1 METLLH
7 GLEHIINFNNNQS
20 NYFTN
25 NYNNNNDKKV
35 CKAPKYMPNLW
46 NNLDKNTRDYTNC
59 YSYAFDR
66 MEVNADKKLQPG
78 ELSTGKFN
86 SYDCNEILNKLRSDY
101 NTLNIIQVPKNYKP
115 PCNHYK
121 IALVIDDLGGEQ
133 DYHFY
138 RQDSD
143 GYWSHKP
150 GKEDVRRVDASG
162 NLIIDPET
170 ADRNYDKNDDNN
182 NNETDNNYYKFCGY
196 YSVPYEGGPFKRLN

>member
-1 METLLH
+1 MDSLLH
-7 GLEHIINFNNNQS
+7 GLEHIIHLNNNQS
-20 NYFTN
+20 QYFI
-25 NYNNNNDKKV
+25 NNNNNNQDKRE
-35 CKAPKYMPNLW
+35 CKTPKYMPNLW
-46 NNLDKNTRDYTNC
+46 NNLDKNTKDNTNC

-86 SYDCNEILNKLRSDY
+86 SYNCDEILNKLRSDY
-101 NTLNIIQVPKNYKP
+101 NTFNIIQVPKNYKP

-121 IALVIDDLGGEQ
+121 IALVIDDLGDEQ

-150 GKEDVRRVDASG
+150 GKEEVRRVDASE
-162 NLIIDPET
+162 NLITDPET

-196 YSVPYEGGPFKRLN
+196 YSVPYQGGPFKRLN

>member
-1 METLLH
+1 MDSLLH
-7 GLEHIINFNNNQS
+7 GLEHILHLNNNQS
-20 NYFTN
+20 QYFI
-25 NYNNNNDKKV
+25 NNNNINNDKRV
-35 CKAPKYMPNLW
+35 CRAPRYMPNLW

-66 MEVNADKKLQPG
+66 MEVDADKKLQPG

-86 SYDCNEILNKLRSDY
+86 SYNCDEILNKLRSDY
-101 NTLNIIQVPKNYKP
+101 NTFNIIQVSKNYKP

-121 IALVIDDLGGEQ
+121 IALVIDDLGEEQ

-150 GKEDVRRVDASG
+150 GKEEVRRVDASG
-162 NLIIDPET
+162 NLITDPET
-170 ADRNYDKNDDNN
+170 ADRNYDTSNDNQ